1 MSTPNFI
8 QTQKDFCAYL
18 RNPLSFQVPQNI
30 GENISV
36 YREISLYSAESLLK
50 PTFPVF
56 RSILSEEQW
65 ATLMVQFFEKHYVQS
80 PLSSEVSREFVE
92 FLEKLPSLQPAFLA
106 ELAHYE
112 WVELAVMIDIS
123 KVEKSAGFNLEQ
135 LTLNPTLKLL
145 SYNYPVQQ
153 LSVDFQPTQ
162 PLDIPIFLA
171 VYRDRNDNVQ
181 FMELNAVT
189 AKLVELL
196 GESSNANHIF
206 NNLINM
212 LPNVNANTFVE
223 NGKTILKELFDND
236 VLL

>member
-18 RNPLSFQVPQNI
+18 RKPTPFQIPQHI

-36 YREISLYSAESLLK
+36 YREVSLYSVDGLLK
-50 PTFPVF
+50 PTFPVL

-65 ATLMVQFFEKHYVQS
+65 NDLIIQFFEACYVQS
-80 PLSSEVSREFVE
+80 PISSDVPKEFVD
-92 FLEKLPSLQPAFLA
+92 FLEKLPNLQPAFLV

-112 WVELAVMIDIS
+112 WVELAVMIDVS
-123 KVEKSAGFNLEQ
+123 KVEKNLNFNIEKLV
-135 LTLNPTLKLL
+135 LNPTLRLL
-145 SYNYPVQQ
+145 TYIYPVQQ
-153 LSVDFQPTQ
+153 LSVDFQPPQ

-171 VYRDRNDNVQ
+171 VYRDCNDDVQ

-189 AKLVELL
+189 ARLLELL
-196 GESSNANHIF
+196 TKSSNADIIF
-206 NNLINM
+206 NNLIKN
-212 LPNVNANTFVE
+212 LPNLNSTAIIE
-223 NGKTILKELFDND
+223 HGKTLLKELFESD